1 MIRRAYDLNGFTLAV
16 AAEEAHAAAFLDDV
30 LAPLRCEFSG
40 RHDWKV
46 LVSPVENVK
55 APSEGDCIFEGP
67 LPEGL
72 PSMMVEV
79 DDRRILAAP
88 GHFTVSFR
96 RQERMTEI
104 GYVAGKER
112 ALSGTAAF
120 WILDDLLAANDR
132 RLLHGGLLVD
142 PASDKAIA
150 VFAPSGTGKT
160 TSVLALARAGL
171 QLGGDDAL
179 VLDVDEDGC
188 WMWAM
193 PRRAKI
199 HRRTAALLPWV
210 GPTLTNAWRQDEQAL
225 ALETLATLIALAP
238 PRRRRVALV
247 VVLMPPNDETHRLA
261 SLAKPEALSMLASD
275 NLRLAPR
282 GVDADAVATLAS
294 LAKLV
299 ASTPVVAL
307 SVGPDPTTLSR
318 DLLGLA

>member
-1 MIRRAYDLNGFTLAV
+1 MSPSKSI
-16 AAEEAHAAAFLDDV
+16 EA
-30 LAPLRCEFSG
+30 P
-40 RHDWKV
+40 KQ
-46 LVSPVENVK
+46 
-55 APSEGDCIFEGP
+55 GDCIFEGP

-72 PSMMVEV
+72 PSMMVELA
-79 DDRRILAAP
+79 DRRILAAP
-88 GHFTVSFR
+88 GHFAVSFR

-132 RLLHGGLLVD
+132 RLLHGGLVID
-142 PASDKAIA
+142 PACDKAIA

-171 QLGGDDAL
+171 ELGGDDAL
-179 VLDVDEDGC
+179 VLDANGDGC
-188 WMWAM
+188 WIWAI
-193 PRRAKI
+193 PRRTKV

-210 GPTLTNAWRQDEQAL
+210 APMLTNAWRQDEQAL
-225 ALETLATLIALAP
+225 ALETLSTLVALAP

-247 VVLMPPNDETHRLA
+247 VVLTPPNDEAHRLA
-261 SLAKPEALSMLASD
+261 SLTKPEALSMLASD
-275 NLRLAPR
+275 NLRLAPK
-282 GVDADAVATLAS
+282 GVDADAVATLAT

-318 DLLGLA
+318 ELLGLA